1 MWPFKKK
8 KNKMRFEYFADGF
21 GVLSKTRG
29 FMTSDAFEQAWEFAA
44 KHSESGWAG
53 TGGVPDIR
61 WRVHIAIWAANHGLS
76 LEGDFVECGVFTGI
90 LSLSICK
97 YLQFDRVEKNFWL
110 YDGWG
115 CIPIDSVEPSERS
128 AVENLNK
135 VLYSRDNVYE
145 SVVKAFSPY
154 PNCNLVRGMLPE
166 TLERSPDKIAY
177 LSVDLNNAPAEKA
190 CIELLWPRLSNGAI
204 VVIDDYAWVGHEL
217 QRDMW
222 DKFAASHNQLVATL
236 PTGQG
241 ILIKSS

>member
-1 MWPFKKK
+1 MWPFKK

-29 FMTSDAFEQAWEFAA
+29 FMKSEAFEKAWEFAS
-44 KHSESGWAG
+44 KNSETGWAK

-61 WRVHIAIWAANHGLS
+61 WRSHIAIWAANHGLS

-97 YLQFDRVEKNFWL
+97 YLQFEKISKNFWL

-115 CIPIDSVEPSERS
+115 CIPIDSVEEPERF
-128 AVENLNK
+128 AVENLNN
-135 VLYSRDNVYE
+135 VLYSRDNVFE
-145 SVVKAFSPY
+145 AAVNAFSPY
-154 PNCNLVRGMLPE
+154 PNCRLIRGMLPG
-166 TLERSPDKIAY
+166 TLASSPEKISY
-177 LSVDLNNAPAEKA
+177 LSIDLNNAPAEKA
-190 CIELLWPRLSNGAI
+190 CIEILWPRLSNGAI
-204 VVIDDYAWVGHEL
+204 VVIDDYAWIGHEL

-222 DKFAASHNQLVATL
+222 DKFAACHNQLVATL

-241 ILIKSS
+241 LLIKS